1 MFDRP
6 VRHRRAQRIDF
17 AAVAAL
23 LAATGATV
31 LQPDRATLRGFR
43 RLVADLG
50 CDLYVAAAD
59 GDIVGLVH
67 VTYAR
72 RLAAPP
78 GARLELLVVAPHA
91 RRRRIG
97 RGLVELAAQRA
108 RQHGC
113 RVLECAAA
121 APTAQAFLQHIGWE
135 TSGARFQFDVDCA
148 AQ

>member
-17 AAVAAL
+17 AAVAGL
-23 LAATGATV
+23 LAATGPAV
-31 LQPDRATLRGFR
+31 VQPDRATLRGFR

-50 CDLYVAAAD
+50 CDLYVATAD
-59 GDIVGLVH
+59 SDIVGLVH
-67 VTYAR
+67 VSYAR

-78 GARLELLVVAPHA
+78 GARMELLVVAPHA
-91 RRRRIG
+91 RGRRIG

-108 RQHGC
+108 RQRGC

-121 APTAQAFLQHIGWE
+121 AATAQAFLQHIGWE
-135 TSGARFQFDVDCA
+135 TRGARFEFDLDGA